1 MSFLGDGVTIS
12 GCPLL
17 NITDSVKNIPVA
29 VLETVDCKVHLSDG
43 NKNGTFVCNQF
54 LNHMKE
60 IDPAKNVSDIVMFD
74 GDLNLQ
80 LVVRLL

>member
-1 MSFLGDGVTIS
+1 
-12 GCPLL
+12 
-17 NITDSVKNIPVA
+17 
-29 VLETVDCKVHLSDG
+29 
-43 NKNGTFVCNQF
+43 
-54 LNHMKE
+54 MKE